1 MFHQP
6 GGITIE
12 LTKDFVQRIKG
23 IVTHPTREFEG
34 SGVTNHLI
42 VNRAVVKGRRSTI
55 E

>member
-23 IVTHPTREFEG
+23 IVTHPTREFDG
-34 SGVTNHLI
+34 PDVADYLI
-42 VNRAVVKGRRSTI
+42 VNRAVIKGRRGTI